1 MVPLSLERR
10 SRTDLLQIAI
20 RLPEGGP
27 DLYRRFV
34 PTKNHDSETEAN
46 QETIR
51 TARPKQKIVA
61 SCGGGPCR
69 SVADFAAA
77 AAAATAARR
86 RRAGL
91 LRLRFRR
98 RHCCSALLR
107 RRFRCCHRPLPPL
120 RRRRA
125 SSLAPPTS
133 TPPFRCPSIPFQP
146 AASPTPPSPPT
157 SSLLIPP
164 IAALPSSHRR
174 QRRRG
179 SAGWLARLLRRCIRR
194 RRRRSSANLGSG
206 QGGPKASAS
215 ARRTPV
221 ARGHVARGQESPAG
235 KRSVTSDGPLW
246 FNKGFISTHHE
257 RDSCVAVRLQ
267 PPPPLKAARERT
279 MAKDEPPRTTL

>member
-1 MVPLSLERR
+1 MVGYGQPILRSAGVHCIPVKLKISDIALEIYKCFKIYKMI
-10 SRTDLLQIAI
+10 TCCI
-20 RLPEGGP
+20 PEA
-27 DLYRRFV
+27 
-34 PTKNHDSETEAN
+34 TKGVKRCDPHFRVE
-46 QETIR
+46 
-51 TARPKQKIVA
+51 
-61 SCGGGPCR
+61 
-69 SVADFAAA
+69 F
-77 AAAATAARR
+77 ARR
-86 RRAGL
+86 P
-91 LRLRFRR
+91 
-98 RHCCSALLR
+98 
-107 RRFRCCHRPLPPL
+107 RC
-120 RRRRA
+120 
-125 SSLAPPTS
+125 
-133 TPPFRCPSIPFQP
+133 
-146 AASPTPPSPPT
+146 AASPTPSSPPT